1 VETTKFISI
10 DFFGRCGEASCAVQ
24 PKCYANDDYM
34 QVVSVCKKSAV
45 VYLSLE
51 YCNEKDK
58 PLLSIGWQQNIKG
71 CSFAFFRNSV
81 YGALV
86 IGNHF
91 FAKRQSNSRSA
102 VFRAVV
108 QALENVKD
116 LLPISLIKADG
127 FVGSTLVFSPT

>member
-1 VETTKFISI
+1 
-10 DFFGRCGEASCAVQ
+10 
-24 PKCYANDDYM
+24 
-34 QVVSVCKKSAV
+34 
-45 VYLSLE
+45 
-51 YCNEKDK
+51 
-58 PLLSIGWQQNIKG
+58 
-71 CSFAFFRNSV
+71 
-81 YGALV
+81 V

-127 FVGSTLVFSPT
+127 FVGSTLVVSPT